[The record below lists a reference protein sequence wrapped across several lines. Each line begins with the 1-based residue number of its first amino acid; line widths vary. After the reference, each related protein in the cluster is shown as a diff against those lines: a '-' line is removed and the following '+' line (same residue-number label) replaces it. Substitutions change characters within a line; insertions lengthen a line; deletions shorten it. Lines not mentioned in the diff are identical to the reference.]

1 MATFNIEKLKASE
14 NKTLIEKDVSKL
26 NGNPITT
33 DESLF
38 ETAGIKNKINQ
49 QLLTYVK
56 QSAFDCSTYAGI
68 GSNKLKCYTYGNIKS
83 NAFSSNPSIEED
95 LHMKPELDTKE
106 VKVKVRNLTVGNKK
120 YVYNEANNE
129 IYTLE
134 NYETAK
140 DNNTMLSAVGRFKGK
155 NIEWLE
161 PVR

>member
-1 MATFNIEKLKASE
+1 
-14 NKTLIEKDVSKL
+14 
-26 NGNPITT
+26 
-33 DESLF
+33 
-38 ETAGIKNKINQ
+38 
-49 QLLTYVK
+49 
-56 QSAFDCSTYAGI
+56 
-68 GSNKLKCYTYGNIKS
+68 
-83 NAFSSNPSIEED
+83 
-95 LHMKPELDTKE
+95 MKPELDTKE